1 MNEKN
6 RYLVKLSVL
15 MSIPILFSEY
25 LFRTTIVDVLRWI
38 VVNPLLFL
46 VNLTL
51 LMALALVFG
60 VIFRDLCRGI
70 WFIFAGSSILG
81 IVNGNK
87 MNLRSVP
94 FQPKDMLL
102 VREFFALTPSL
113 VTPLSIAL
121 LLLAGPAL
129 YGLYRLI
136 RKWFGD
142 SPYENLK
149 FIALTALAVFMGI
162 LLMGQVLYAEA
173 YGPFELG
180 FIYSFPRALVQ
191 REPDLSL
198 EPDDV
203 EDELLNGDESPET
216 PDPPEPQEQK
226 PNVIVFMSEA
236 FWDINLLDTDFSPN
250 PIQHFE
256 SLREESIHGQ
266 VYVPVFGGGTANTE
280 FEVLTGISLKTYA
293 ADWHIVY
300 RNEIY
305 EPVPSLASIFKD
317 EDYRT
322 EALHPYHHWYYRRD
336 EVFPLLGFDRF
347 TALKDMEDP
356 PTLGPF
362 VTDEYLT
369 DLLIDQIE
377 ESDEP
382 LFNYTLTMQNHAPFH
397 EQRNEPVVSF
407 EHDLNER
414 QETMLQTYA
423 DGLYFSDRELKR
435 LVDYLRDSDEP
446 TLLLFFGDH
455 LPMFGNNFD
464 LYRSMGYLG
473 EETPEELQDDLRLHT
488 VPYILWANYPL
499 ETGEMPLQNAT
510 ALPLLVLEHAGVE
523 KPLHMQL
530 VEVIHD
536 RAPLIQNDHYTDA
549 EGNRYDRE
557 SDEYQEIIE
566 QYRSV
571 RNQAFEEQE

>member
-142 SPYENLK
+142 NPYENLK
-149 FIALTALAVFMGI
+149 FLTLTALAVFMGV

-236 FWDINLLDTDFSPN
+236 FWDINLLDADFSPN

-256 SLREESIHGQ
+256 NLREESIHGQ

-293 ADWHIVY
+293 ADWHIIY